1 MAASS
6 GGLSYSNV
14 MTSTPT
20 NYVIQVHLVRYER
33 EISYNLSDVEKSELA
48 FKKIGIPKGKLSY
61 IDDSQFRRLD
71 LYVNKDVPKTVLN
84 LNTAF
89 ENREGL
95 RTKPVTVKKKDQ

>member
-14 MTSTPT
+14 VTSTPT

-48 FKKIGIPKGKLSY
+48 FKKIDIPKGKLSY

-71 LYVNKDVPKTVLN
+71 LYVSKAFQRLCLILTQPLRLEKDLEPN
-84 LNTAF
+84 
-89 ENREGL
+89 
-95 RTKPVTVKKKDQ
+95 Q